1 MKIMRPWRERVNALS
16 VNPNAATHE
25 HIVRMATELHGF
37 WLNEKKQ
44 YRCKSHSAGTGCI
57 NGETELINRIADLYN
72 YVQAVRNQLDQID
85 SAIERLK
92 KYAESQPQEYCLDV
106 NCPHKTGI
114 TS

>member
-1 MKIMRPWRERVNALS
+1 MI
-16 VNPNAATHE
+16 TY
-25 HIVRMATELHGF
+25 I
-37 WLNEKKQ
+37 Q
-44 YRCKSHSAGTGCI
+44 
-57 NGETELINRIADLYN
+57 ETELINRIADLYN

-85 SAIERLK
+85 AAIERLK